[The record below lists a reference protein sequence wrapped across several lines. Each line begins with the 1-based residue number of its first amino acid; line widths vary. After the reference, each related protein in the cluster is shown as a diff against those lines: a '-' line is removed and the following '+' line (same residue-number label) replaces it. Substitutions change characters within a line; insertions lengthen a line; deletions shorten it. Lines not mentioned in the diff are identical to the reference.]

1 MTLATA
7 DFEVEEWQRE
17 SVVKPE
23 VATPLMPPNFISPL
37 KKRDCWPLI
46 P

>member
-7 DFEVEEWQRE
+7 DFEVEEWHRE

-23 VATPLMPPNFISPL
+23 VATPPLPPILMSPL
-37 KKRDCWPLI
+37 KKKDCGPLI